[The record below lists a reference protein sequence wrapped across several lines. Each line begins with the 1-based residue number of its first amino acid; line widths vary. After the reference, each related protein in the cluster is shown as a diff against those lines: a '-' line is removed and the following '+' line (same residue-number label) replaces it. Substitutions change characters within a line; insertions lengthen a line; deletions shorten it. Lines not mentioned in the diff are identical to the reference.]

1 MPSNR
6 YTHFNIDTAQ
16 EMAETFAVST
26 GVPCSLYSPGGE
38 RIYAAGNPQECCRVC
53 MELTRVSG
61 VNLSCEDIHK
71 KAIDRSEQFG
81 GRYIYICPASMMF
94 SASPIIYEGN
104 VAGAL
109 IAGPVLNL
117 EAKEFL
123 ENDIRA
129 AHITDQ
135 AIWNC
140 MREKISVVPFVEPH
154 RMNDISRQLFAN
166 AVFISDTGRELI
178 LSQNR
183 DMQQNSI
190 GEYICQL
197 KSGEEIPAYP
207 MNTEWELTMAI
218 SHGNRQ
224 EAARL
229 LNEILGYIFFSTGG
243 NRSAMQTRI
252 IELLV
257 VLSRAAISGGAN
269 PETVLYATEKY
280 MKELSRL
287 GRFEDLAPWLADSLN
302 HFTSLVFDIEANKH
316 KNAISCAVDYVR
328 KNYARPIT
336 VNEVADYVGYSHSYF
351 SNLFKKEMECGFR
364 TYLNRVR
371 IEKSKILLL
380 SGKFTVPEI
389 CEITGFPDQS
399 TFGKVFKQ
407 ETGVTPGRFRK
418 ANRRIDIDKEH
429 GNL

>member
-6 YTHFNIDTAQ
+6 YVHFKIDTAQ
-16 EMAETFAVST
+16 EMAETFSVSS
-26 GVPCSLYSPGGE
+26 GVSCSLYSREGE
-38 RIYAAGNPQECCRVC
+38 LIYAAGNPQECCQAC
-53 MELTRVSG
+53 QALSEASG
-61 VNLSCEDIHK
+61 INLSCEDVHR
-71 KAIDRSEQFG
+71 KAIDSSEQFG
-81 GRYIYICPASMMF
+81 GRYIYICPANMMF
-94 SASPIIYEGN
+94 SASPIISEGSI
-104 VAGAL
+104 AGAL

-117 EAKEFL
+117 ELKEYL
-123 ENDIRA
+123 ENDMRA
-129 AHITDQ
+129 ASITDRTL
-135 AIWNC
+135 WNC
-140 MREKISVVPFVEPH
+140 ILEKMSIVPFVEPH
-154 RMNDISRQLFAN
+154 RMNGISRQLFAN
-166 AVFISDTGRELI
+166 AVFISDAGRELF

-190 GEYICQL
+190 GEYIYQL
-197 KSGEEIPAYP
+197 KSDEKIPPYP
-207 MNTEWELTMAI
+207 MNTEWELTKAI
-218 SHGNRQ
+218 SCGDRQ

-243 NRSAMQTRI
+243 SRSAMQTRV

-269 PETVLYATEKY
+269 TETVLYATEKY

-287 GRFEDLAPWLADSLN
+287 GGFEDLAPWLAESLN
-302 HFTSLVFDIEANKH
+302 HFTGLVFDITGHKH
-316 KNAISCAVDYVR
+316 RNAIYCAVDYVR

-336 VNEVADYVGYSHSYF
+336 ANEVADYVGYSHSYF

-371 IEKSKILLL
+371 IEKSKVLLL
-380 SGKFTVPEI
+380 SGKYTVPEI
-389 CEITGFPDQS
+389 CDVTGFPDQS

-418 ANRRIDIDKEH
+418 INRRIDIDKEH
-429 GNL
+429 GVF